1 MKRDSRG
8 RFSKEKEKNGKIVV
22 NLPTLENV
30 IFYLLLTVILAP
42 WIIIISKL
50 NIWDKIK
57 EKLEEL
63 MTITNKSNEEGAKN
77 WIIVLS
83 YD

>member
-1 MKRDSRG
+1 M
-8 RFSKEKEKNGKIVV
+8 
-22 NLPTLENV
+22 
-30 IFYLLLTVILAP
+30 AP

-63 MTITNKSNEEGAKN
+63 MTFTRKNNEEGTKKN
-77 WIIVLS
+77 GIF
-83 YD
+83 Y

>member
-22 NLPTLENV
+22 NL
-30 IFYLLLTVILAP
+30 LLIIIMTP

-63 MTITNKSNEEGAKN
+63 MTFTIKNNEEGTKKN
-77 WIIVLS
+77 GIF
-83 YD
+83 Y

>member
-8 RFSKEKEKNGKIVV
+8 RFSKEKEKSGKIVV
-22 NLPTLENV
+22 NLPSLENV
-30 IFYLLLTVILAP
+30 VFYLLLIVIMAP

-63 MTITNKSNEEGAKN
+63 MTFTSKNNEEGTKKN
-77 WIIVLS
+77 GIF
-83 YD
+83 Y

>member
-22 NLPTLENV
+22 NLPSLENV

-50 NIWDKIK
+50 NICDKIK

-63 MTITNKSNEEGAKN
+63 MTITNKSNEEGAKKN
-77 WIIVLS
+77 GLF
-83 YD
+83 Y

>member
-22 NLPTLENV
+22 NLPSLENV

-63 MTITNKSNEEGAKN
+63 MAITNKSNEEGAKKN
-77 WIIVLS
+77 GLF
-83 YD
+83 Y

>member
-22 NLPTLENV
+22 NLPSLENV
-30 IFYLLLTVILAP
+30 IFYLLLIVIMAP
-42 WIIIISKL
+42 WIIIISKI

-63 MTITNKSNEEGAKN
+63 MTFTSKSNEEGTKKN
-77 WIIVLS
+77 GIF
-83 YD
+83 Y

>member
-22 NLPTLENV
+22 NLLSLENV
-30 IFYLLLTVILAP
+30 VFYLLLIVIMAP

-57 EKLEEL
+57 EKLE
-63 MTITNKSNEEGAKN
+63 
-77 WIIVLS
+77 
-83 YD
+83 

>member
-22 NLPTLENV
+22 NLPSLENV
-30 IFYLLLTVILAP
+30 VFYLLLIVIMAP

-50 NIWDKIK
+50 NIWEKIK

-63 MTITNKSNEEGAKN
+63 MTFTNKSNEEGTKKN
-77 WIIVLS
+77 GIF
-83 YD
+83 Y

>member
-22 NLPTLENV
+22 NLPSLENV
-30 IFYLLLTVILAP
+30 VFYLLLIVIMAP

-63 MTITNKSNEEGAKN
+63 MTFTSKNNEEGTKKMVYF
-77 WIIVLS
+77 IEL
-83 YD
+83 

>member
-22 NLPTLENV
+22 NLPSLENV
-30 IFYLLLTVILAP
+30 VFYLLLIVIMAP

-63 MTITNKSNEEGAKN
+63 MTFTSKNNEEGTKKMLYF
-77 WIIVLS
+77 IEL
-83 YD
+83 

>member
-22 NLPTLENV
+22 NLPSLENV
-30 IFYLLLTVILAP
+30 IFYLLLIVIMAP
-42 WIIIISKL
+42 WIIIISKI

-63 MTITNKSNEEGAKN
+63 MTFTSKSNEEGTKKMVYF
-77 WIIVLS
+77 IEL
-83 YD
+83 